1 MKTELLLRIERLA
14 RRLTTLSSLSQDSDI
29 TEFDGEDVSEIIA
42 VQYEA
47 ASEIRRIVS
56 KEIKDRSLK

>member
-1 MKTELLLRIERLA
+1 MKTELLLRIDRLA

-29 TEFDGEDVSEIIA
+29 TEFDGEDVSEIMA

>member
-29 TEFDGEDVSEIIA
+29 TEFDGEDVSEIMA

-47 ASEIRRIVS
+47 ANEIRRIVS

>member
-1 MKTELLLRIERLA
+1 MKTELLLRVDRLA
-14 RRLTTLSSLSQDSDI
+14 RRLTTLSSLSQDGDI
-29 TEFDGEDVSEIIA
+29 TEFDGEDVNEIMA